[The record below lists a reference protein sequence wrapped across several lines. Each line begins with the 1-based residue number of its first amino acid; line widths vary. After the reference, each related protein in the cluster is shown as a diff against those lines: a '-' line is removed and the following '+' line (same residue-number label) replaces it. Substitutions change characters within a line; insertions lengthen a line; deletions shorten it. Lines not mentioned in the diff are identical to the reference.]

1 MDVFMIENHDARL
14 MEITK
19 FHSGIFAQFAA
30 AAELICRPMIGFKG

>member
-19 FHSGIFAQFAA
+19 FHSGTFAQFAA
-30 AAELICRPMIGFKG
+30 VAELICRPMMAFRG